1 MYINVPIPY
10 NEYGSATERSVSVHR
25 DDVSSNKEDSD
36 YKQFIHDIASRREFR
51 TSRQINVGESKKTHK
66 SVFGKHTTNFNLS
79 GLQLH
84 ETQRF
89 VENFI
94 NPNTTYSRILLNWQT
109 GSGKTIGA
117 LSIAQKFV
125 ENFKMRKNLNIMER
139 PTVFVIGFTQNIIQ
153 DAMLKHPSFVSPK
166 EILMI
171 ESLKKANNM
180 KEYML
185 YVSSIK
191 RRFTNKKKGGYYN
204 FIGYREFSN
213 RLFKITDKGILH
225 NFSIQ
230 DLYNT
235 ATRDDTPTEKV
246 DHVFEFHDAVSKGYL
261 EINTE
266 LVNQMRNS
274 LLVLDEIHNTYN
286 MQSKNNYGIA
296 LQYILDYLEDQG
308 SAPSVVFMSATIMSG
323 NVTEIVS
330 FLNLLIPRYALPNK
344 IRLTNDMFFIHG
356 KLIPGAAK
364 RIGELTAGRVSFLME
379 NSESSEDYPER
390 IFVGE
395 SISFNGHNI
404 PYLKFTPCPMSKL
417 HYNTLQ
423 HYITTAHEPAEY
435 DRIAI
440 SIADQTLYDMVYP
453 NPDSDSIGLY
463 NSTDTLHKIMNAQSE
478 WKEKKEV
485 SVLTSNTGN
494 PTAVIG
500 GCLNIKN
507 IGIYSSKYEK
517 LIKDLVYII
526 KHPPTGRS
534 DTLRVGGVSSGKI
547 MINHTWVK
555 MSGVNQIQ
563 EILLENGFL
572 DEVSVPRSNT
582 LCNTCGI
589 SLKDHNILPESS
601 VSAHRV
607 ETHTYS
613 PCRFVII
620 HSDFDKNT
628 INRSIA
634 KFNDIDNVDGSKI
647 RILIGSK
654 LISESYDF
662 NSIRYQF
669 IMSSPINI
677 STLIQ
682 IFGRVARRGS
692 HKLLPLEN
700 RNVKIY
706 IYIST
711 GPKYQPELERYYE
724 KMLEYIS
731 IQEINKY
738 IRIYAVDMFIGT
750 TMSTATQDS
759 IDHIKYN
766 KLVNPTELSKLDEKT
781 STYYAYKY
789 STAEIIYIKS
799 IILKL
804 FDIQIVWIYEDL
816 LNAIRTGY
824 IENTQTNFTEGNIL
838 VALDQL
844 IMYNKRVIYN
854 LSETNSQDMEN
865 NKFRICRLDKYY
877 IKFPVNKYNQPIIDI
892 ESYLRENTTLKTVY
906 ININNYLNTYKSGKN
921 FDIKLKEFINEF
933 SYAESRIINTFVFYD
948 EDFHYSMLKYIIIE
962 SVKNSDDIKHVKQ
975 VKDIYELYKKYKI
988 IITTCDILNGIYNC
1002 SEIHDTIKDIPN
1014 LKKIGN
1020 KTEIPVGFITSKFIM
1035 MYDTT
1040 TLKWYEISRSL
1051 FNIKNRFEENDI
1063 VVGYIEKKK
1072 NGLKFKVRP
1081 PLHTLSISDDD
1092 DSRSLL
1098 RGAVCE
1104 TRTREE
1110 QIKLVDR
1117 LKLMDKK
1124 LLKGFNS
1131 FEICQLILVNLLNLE
1146 QKSRSQKNGL
1156 STSIRWFYLF
1166 NDPLPAIASNISS

>member
-1 MYINVPIPY
+1 MYNDIPIKTNY
-10 NEYGSATERSVSVHR
+10 NDSSDNYTNEY
-25 DDVSSNKEDSD
+25 K
-36 YKQFIHDIASRREFR
+36 KFILDISQRREFR
-51 TSRQINVGESKKTHK
+51 VPPSNLSKKTFT
-66 SVFGKHTTNFNLS
+66 SVFGKYTSDFNLS

-84 ETQRF
+84 GTQKF

-94 NPNTTYSRILLNWQT
+94 NPNTMYSRILLNWQT

-125 ENFKMRKNLNIMER
+125 ENFKMRKNLNILDR
-139 PTVFVIGFTQNIIQ
+139 PTVFVIGFTQTIIQ

-166 EILMI
+166 ETTTI
-171 ESLKKANNM
+171 ESLKKIYNKNPTIDNM
-180 KEYML
+180 KTYTHYISM
-185 YVSSIK
+185 IK

-204 FIGYREFSN
+204 FIGYREFAN
-213 RLFKITDKGILH
+213 RLFTITEKGTLH

-230 DLYNT
+230 ELYNSPDEYINSMD
-235 ATRDDTPTEKV
+235 RFNE
-246 DHVFEFHDAVSKGYL
+246 AVSNGYL

-266 LVNQMRNS
+266 LVNQIRNS
-274 LLVLDEIHNTYN
+274 LLILDEIHNTYN

-308 SAPSVVFMSATIMSG
+308 SAPNVVFMSATIMSG

-330 FLNLLIPRYALPNK
+330 FLNLLIPRNSLPNK
-344 IRLTNDMFFIHG
+344 KRLTNDMFFNH
-356 KLIPGAAK
+356 KQLIPGAAK
-364 RIGELTAGRVSFLME
+364 QIGELTAGRISFLME
-379 NSESSEDYPER
+379 NTDSSEDYPER
-390 IFVGE
+390 IFEGTSLV
-395 SISFNGHNI
+395 FNGNTI
-404 PYLKFTPCPMSKL
+404 PYLKFTPCPMSIL
-417 HYNTLQ
+417 HYNTLIY
-423 HYITTAHEPAEY
+423 YIRTSESHHDS

-440 SIADQTLYDMVYP
+440 GIADQTLYDMVYP

-463 NSTDTLHKIMNAQSE
+463 NSSDMLYKIMNAPVE

-485 SVLTSNTGN
+485 SVLTTNIGN
-494 PTAVIG
+494 PTSVIG
-500 GCLNIKN
+500 GCINIKN
-507 IGIYSSKYEK
+507 LGIYSSKYEK
-517 LIKDLVYII
+517 LVKDLINII
-526 KHPPTGRS
+526 NKAEG
-534 DTLRVGGVSSGKI
+534 GKI
-547 MINHTWVK
+547 MINHTWIK

-572 DEVSVPRSNT
+572 DESSVPRNNT
-582 LCNTCGI
+582 MCNICGI
-589 SLKDHNILPESS
+589 ILKDHNTISS
-601 VSAHRV
+601 DLSKHK
-607 ETHTYS
+607 YS
-613 PCRFVII
+613 PCRFAVI

-634 KFNDIDNVDGSKI
+634 KFNDIENIDGSKI

-692 HKLLPLEN
+692 HKLLPLKD
-700 RNVKIY
+700 RNVRIY

-711 GPKYQPELERYYE
+711 GSKYQPELERYYE
-724 KMLEYIS
+724 KMIEYIS
-731 IQEINKY
+731 IREINKY
-738 IRIYAVDMFIGT
+738 IRMYAVDTFIQ
-750 TMSTATQDS
+750 SEQISNDQKSNS
-759 IDHIKYN
+759 IDYIQYD
-766 KLVNPTELSKLDEKT
+766 KLINHTSLHDMPEQT

-789 STAEIIYIKS
+789 STSEILYIKS

-804 FDIQIVWIYEDL
+804 FDIQVIWIYEDL
-816 LNAIRTGY
+816 IHAIKSGY
-824 IENTQTNFTEGNIL
+824 IENVPVNFMEGNIL

-844 IMYNKRVIYN
+844 IMYNKRIIYN
-854 LSETNSQDMEN
+854 LDNMEN
-865 NKFRICRLDKYY
+865 NKFRICRLGKYY

-892 ESYLRENTTLKTVY
+892 ESYFRENTILKTVY

-933 SYAESRIINTFVFYD
+933 SYDESRIINSFIFYD
-948 EDFHYSMLKYIIIE
+948 EEFHYSMLKYIIVE
-962 SVKNSDDIKHVKQ
+962 STHINIFKEKQINDIC
-975 VKDIYELYKKYKI
+975 ELYKKYKI
-988 IITTCDILNGIYNC
+988 LITTTDLLSGIYNC
-1002 SEIHDTIKDIPN
+1002 QEIHNVIKDLSKFKANKP
-1014 LKKIGN
+1014 IGF
-1020 KTEIPVGFITSKFIM
+1020 VTSKFVM
-1035 MYDTT
+1035 MYDTS
-1040 TLKWYEISRSL
+1040 TLKWYEISRNL
-1051 FNIKNRFEENDI
+1051 FNIKNRFDENDI

-1081 PLHTLSISDDD
+1081 PLHTLSIENND

-1110 QIKLVDR
+1110 QIKLVER

-1124 LLKGFNS
+1124 TLQQFNS
-1131 FEICQLILVNLLNLE
+1131 FEICQLILSNLLNLE
-1146 QKSRSQKNGL
+1146 LKSRSQKNGL
-1156 STSIRWFYLF
+1156 ATSIRWFYLF
-1166 NDPLPAIASNISS
+1166 NDPLPIIASNI

>member
-1 MYINVPIPY
+1 MYTNIPIQNGNKPGSVDS
-10 NEYGSATERSVSVHR
+10 EY
-25 DDVSSNKEDSD
+25 KE
-36 YKQFIHDIASRREFR
+36 FIQDIASRREFR
-51 TSRQINVGESKKTHK
+51 TSRQENIGQSKKTYK
-66 SVFGKHTTNFNLS
+66 SVFGKHTTDFNLG

-89 VENFI
+89 VENFV

-125 ENFKMRKNLNIMER
+125 ENFKRRKNLNIMDQ

-153 DAMLKHPSFVSPK
+153 EAMLKHPSFVSPK
-166 EILMI
+166 EILAI
-171 ESLKKANNM
+171 ELLKKTYNKNPTAENM
-180 KEYML
+180 KEYMQ
-185 YVSSIK
+185 YISSIK

-213 RLFKITDKGILH
+213 RLFTITDKGILH

-230 DLYNT
+230 NLYNNT
-235 ATRDDTPTEKV
+235 SHDDTAADDILNDDTDRSEV
-246 DHVFEFHDAVSKGYL
+246 SYIREIHDAVTKGYL

-330 FLNLLIPRYALPNK
+330 FLNLLIPRNALPNK
-344 IRLTNDMFFIHG
+344 TRLTNDMFFERG
-356 KLIPGAAK
+356 KLLPGAAK

-379 NSESSEDYPER
+379 TSDSSEDYPER

-395 SISFNGHNI
+395 SLSFGNKNI
-404 PYLKFTPCPMSKL
+404 PYLKFTPCPMSRL

-423 HYITTAHEPAEY
+423 YYITASEGSIRGDDT
-435 DRIAI
+435 RIAI

-463 NSTDTLHKIMNAQSE
+463 NSNDTLYKIMNSSPE
-478 WKEKKEV
+478 WKDKKEV
-485 SVLTSNTGN
+485 SVLTSSTGN

-500 GCLNIKN
+500 GCLNIRN
-507 IGIYSSKYEK
+507 IGVYSSKYEK
-517 LIKDLVYII
+517 LVKELINII
-526 KHPPTGRS
+526 ANKN
-534 DTLRVGGVSSGKI
+534 DDFGKI

-572 DEVSVPRSNT
+572 DELSIPRSTT
-582 LCNTCGI
+582 LCNVCGTL
-589 SLKDHNILPESS
+589 LKDHSDIK
-601 VSAHRV
+601 
-607 ETHTYS
+607 THEYV

-634 KFNDIDNVDGSKI
+634 KFNDIENADGSKI

-692 HKLLPLEN
+692 HKLLPPKD

-706 IYIST
+706 IYVST
-711 GPKYQPELERYYE
+711 GAKYQPELERYYE
-724 KMLEYIS
+724 KMLEYVS

-738 IRIYAVDMFIGT
+738 IRMYAVDMFISSKDRTNLVRGDT
-750 TMSTATQDS
+750 
-759 IDHIKYN
+759 IDNIQYD
-766 KLVNPTELSKLDEKT
+766 KLVNLAETKLSEKT

-789 STAEIIYIKS
+789 STAEILYIKS
-799 IILKL
+799 VILKL
-804 FDIQIVWIYEDL
+804 FDIQVIWVYEDL
-816 LNAIRTGY
+816 VNAIKTGY
-824 IENTQTNFTEGNIL
+824 IENAQTNFTEGNIL

-844 IMYNKRVIYN
+844 IMYNKRIIYN
-854 LSETNSQDMEN
+854 LDNMEN

-892 ESYLRENTTLKTVY
+892 ETYIRENTTLKTIY

-921 FDIKLKEFINEF
+921 FDIKLKEFITEF
-933 SYAESRIINTFVFYD
+933 SHAEARIINAFVFYED
-948 EDFHYSMLKYIIIE
+948 EFHYNMLKHIIIE
-962 SVKNSDDIKHVKQ
+962 SVKESRENIKQ
-975 VKDIYELYKKYKI
+975 INEIYELYKKYKI
-988 IITTCDILNGIYNC
+988 IITTNDLFGGMYDC
-1002 SEIHDTIKDIPN
+1002 SEIHDTIKDIAN
-1014 LKKIGN
+1014 LKKLCK
-1020 KTEIPVGFITSKFIM
+1020 KTEISVGFITSKFIT

-1051 FNIKNRFEENDI
+1051 FNIRNRFEENDI

-1110 QIKLVDR
+1110 QIKLVEKLR
-1117 LKLMDKK
+1117 LMDKK
-1124 LLKGFNS
+1124 TLQGFNS
-1131 FEICQLILVNLLNLE
+1131 FEICQLILANLLNLE
-1146 QKSRSQKNGL
+1146 LKSRSQKNGL
-1156 STSIRWFYLF
+1156 ASSIRWFYLF
-1166 NDPLPAIASNISS
+1166 NDPLPAIASHIS

>member
-1 MYINVPIPY
+1 MYTDIPIQRYY
-10 NEYGSATERSVSVHR
+10 NEP
-25 DDVSSNKEDSD
+25 SSDNE
-36 YKQFIHDIASRREFR
+36 YKDFIHDIASRREFR
-51 TSRQINVGESKKTHK
+51 TSRQENVGQSRKTHK
-66 SVFGKHTTNFNLS
+66 SVFGKHTSDFNLG

-89 VENFI
+89 VENFV

-125 ENFKMRKNLNIMER
+125 ENFKMRKNLNIMDQ

-153 DAMLKHPSFVSPK
+153 EAMLKHPSFVSPK
-166 EILMI
+166 EILAI
-171 ESLKKANNM
+171 ELLKKSYNKNPTADNM
-180 KEYML
+180 KEYMQ

-191 RRFTNKKKGGYYN
+191 RRFTNRKKGGYYN

-213 RLFKITDKGILH
+213 RLFAITDKGTLH

-230 DLYNT
+230 NLYNT
-235 ATRDDTPTEKV
+235 SHEKTS
-246 DHVFEFHDAVSKGYL
+246 HENTSHENTSHEISPEISNEASYIREIHDAVSKGYL

-308 SAPSVVFMSATIMSG
+308 SAPSVVFMSATVMSG

-330 FLNLLIPRYALPNK
+330 FLNLLIPRNALPNRT
-344 IRLTNDMFFIHG
+344 RLTNEMFFNHG
-356 KLIPGAAK
+356 RLLPGAAEK
-364 RIGELTAGRVSFLME
+364 IGKLTAGRISFLME
-379 NSESSEDYPER
+379 TSDSSEDYPER
-390 IFVGE
+390 IFIGE
-395 SISFNGHNI
+395 SLTFNGKNI
-404 PYLKFTPCPMSKL
+404 PYLKFTPCSMSKL

-423 HYITTAHEPAEY
+423 HYITTADTDEY
-435 DRIAI
+435 IRHDSDRVAI

-453 NPDSDSIGLY
+453 NPDSDTIGLY
-463 NSTDTLHKIMNAQSE
+463 NSNDTLHKIMNASSE

-485 SVLTSNTGN
+485 SVLTSSTGS
-494 PTAVIG
+494 PMAVIG
-500 GCLNIKN
+500 GCLNIRN
-507 IGIYSSKYEK
+507 LGTYSSKYEK
-517 LIKDLVYII
+517 LVKELIYII
-526 KHPPTGRS
+526 TASHE
-534 DTLRVGGVSSGKI
+534 DVNSGKI

-572 DEVSVPRSNT
+572 DESSVPRSTT
-582 LCNTCGI
+582 LCNICGI
-589 SLKDHNILPESS
+589 SMKDHSDK
-601 VSAHRV
+601 
-607 ETHTYS
+607 THEYT

-634 KFNDIDNVDGSKI
+634 KFNDIENADGSKI

-669 IMSSPINI
+669 IMASPINI

-692 HKLLPLEN
+692 HKLLPLKD

-706 IYIST
+706 IYVST
-711 GPKYQPELERYYE
+711 GSKYQPELERYYE
-724 KMLEYIS
+724 KMLEYMS

-738 IRIYAVDMFIGT
+738 IRRYAVDMFIP
-750 TMSTATQDS
+750 SKQTQHDS
-759 IDHIKYN
+759 IDHIKYD
-766 KLVNPTELSKLDEKT
+766 KLVNLERTEIIEKT

-799 IILKL
+799 VILKL
-804 FDIQIVWIYEDL
+804 FDIQVVWIYKDL
-816 LNAIRTGY
+816 LNAIKTGY
-824 IENTQTNFTEGNIL
+824 IENAQTNFTEGNIL
-838 VALDQL
+838 AALDQL
-844 IMYNKRVIYN
+844 IMFNKRIIYN
-854 LSETNSQDMEN
+854 LDNMEN
-865 NKFRICRLDKYY
+865 NRFRICRLGDYY

-921 FDIKLKEFINEF
+921 FDIKLKEFITEF
-933 SYAESRIINTFVFYD
+933 SHAEARIINSFVFYD
-948 EDFHYSMLKYIIIE
+948 EDFHYSMLKYIIIN
-962 SVKNSDDIKHVKQ
+962 KDTGVKQ
-975 VKDIYELYKKYKI
+975 IDEIYDLYRKYKI
-988 IITTCDILNGIYNC
+988 LITTDDLFGGIYDC
-1002 SEIHDTIKDIPN
+1002 SEIHDIIKDIAN
-1014 LKKIGN
+1014 LKKLCK
-1020 KTEIPVGFITSKFIM
+1020 KTEVPVGFVTSKFIM

-1040 TLKWYEISRSL
+1040 TSKWYEISRSI
-1051 FNIKNRFEENDI
+1051 FNVKNRFEENDI

-1081 PLHTLSISDDD
+1081 PLHTLSISSDD

-1117 LKLMDKK
+1117 LKLIDKK
-1124 LLKGFNS
+1124 TLKSFNS
-1131 FEICQLILVNLLNLE
+1131 FEICQLILANLLNLE
-1146 QKSRSQKNGL
+1146 LKSRSQKNGL

-1166 NDPLPAIASNISS
+1166 NDPLPAIASHISS